1 MTEQIEMF
9 VDEVL
14 AAETPEVAVEKYLT
28 APKAV
33 RRAGYNLIRE
43 KNPDFAKKIRAAAEA
58 NRGIA
63 FRLQDGDIVFKREEM
78 LAQIL
83 RIAGKA
89 KEMDT
94 RKATLIERVVEL
106 KNQAKDI
113 YGDDFIA
120 EVETALENLS

>member
-9 VDEVL
+9 VAQVL
-14 AAETPEVAVEKYLT
+14 AAETTEAAVETYLA
-28 APKAV
+28 APKV
-33 RRAGYNLIRE
+33 IRRAGFNLIRE
-43 KNPDFAKKIRAAAEA
+43 KNPDLAKRIRAAAEA

-83 RIAGKA
+83 RVAGKA

-94 RKATLIERVVEL
+94 RKAALLERVVEL

-120 EVETALENLS
+120 EVETALETL